1 VTFADMALYTVT
13 ALGCGVACGAAWGA
27 ITAFVRALLE

>member
-1 VTFADMALYTVT
+1 MTFADMALYTVI
-13 ALGCGVACGAAWGA
+13 ALGSGVACGAAWGG